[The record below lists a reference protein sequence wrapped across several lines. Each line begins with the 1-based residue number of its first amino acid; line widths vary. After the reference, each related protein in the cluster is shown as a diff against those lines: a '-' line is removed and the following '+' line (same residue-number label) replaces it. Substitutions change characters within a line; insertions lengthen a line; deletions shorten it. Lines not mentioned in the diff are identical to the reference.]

1 MCSSDLV
8 ARAVAELLVDGHAGL
23 DLHEL
28 DLHRFEPHQ
37 VEPGYVDARGRQGYI
52 EVYDVIHP
60 LQPMED
66 PRPLRTSPFHP
77 RQEALGA
84 RFLEGGGWER
94 PQWYEANAPLLA
106 RHPAGGRGE
115 WASRF
120 WSPIAG
126 AEALATRE
134 GVALYDLTPLTR
146 IEVSGPG
153 ATAYLQRMTTNDVDR
168 QIGRAHV

>member
-1 MCSSDLV
+1 MLFRSWGIDGIFSFTPDGYPLVGESRRVAGFWVAEAVWITHSQGV

-94 PQWYEANAPLLA
+94 PQWYEANAPLL
-106 RHPAGGRGE
+106 E
-115 WASRF
+115 
-120 WSPIAG
+120 
-126 AEALATRE
+126 
-134 GVALYDLTPLTR
+134 
-146 IEVSGPG
+146 
-153 ATAYLQRMTTNDVDR
+153 
-168 QIGRAHV
+168 IGRAHV